1 MIFKRLHITLET
13 LLKLGTLL
21 STVGILL
28 VVTTQAFARLYLPV
42 APAWTEEAARFLFLF
57 SVAFA
62 APLALRDKAFV
73 RVDTLAICLPIWLT
87 RWLHV
92 AIDLAITLLM
102 LTISVASFSFM
113 KLGIGQHSP
122 CLLLPMAWVHG
133 VLLLLSSMTALY
145 AGIEMARGIRHGGSR
160 EPQV

>member
-1 MIFKRLHITLET
+1 MTFKRLDISLEV

-21 STVGILL
+21 CTLGILL
-28 VVTTQAFARLYLPV
+28 VVTIQAFARLYLPT
-42 APAWTEEAARFLFLF
+42 APAWTEEAARFFFLF

-73 RVDTLAICLPIWLT
+73 RVDTLTLCLPSWLT
-87 RWLHV
+87 RWLPV
-92 AIDLAITLLM
+92 AIDLAIMLLM
-102 LTISVASFSFM
+102 LTVSLASISFI
-113 KLGIGQHSP
+113 KLGVGQRSP

-133 VLLLLSSMTALY
+133 VLLLLSSTTALY
-145 AGIEMARGIRHGGSR
+145 AGIEVIKGFRPNGSR